1 MNSKWASRCRY
12 IERAGTWHDRHR
24 IGDSLGVRAPWLG
37 ILVGLGAGVVVR
49 QAYRDNGLSTMS
61 IPWLQLLGFLGAA
74 ILVGLIASISPA
86 SRALKKPV
94 LEAVASD

>member
-24 IGDSLGVRAPWLG
+24 IGDS
-37 ILVGLGAGVVVR
+37 LGAGVVVR

>member
-1 MNSKWASRCRY
+1 MIA
-12 IERAGTWHDRHR
+12 IESVILSVFGT
-24 IGDSLGVRAPWLG
+24 VLG
-37 ILVGLGAGVVVR
+37 ILGGLGAGVVVR

>member
-1 MNSKWASRCRY
+1 MIA
-12 IERAGTWHDRHR
+12 IESVILSVFGT
-24 IGDSLGVRAPWLG
+24 VLG

-94 LEAVASD
+94 LEAVASA